1 MRLFVALSLDDQIK
15 RRMVQTCER
24 IDVGEARVRW
34 CRADQLH
41 MTLKFIGEV
50 DDDLVKPIC
59 AAVQRVA
66 DDTPPFELEIS
77 GTGCFPPGGAVRIVW
92 VGGADPSKTLHQA
105 VQRIE
110 EELALLGIAKEKR
123 TFSEHF
129 TVGRVKFDPSRGT
142 LRESVLAVGF
152 ACCRQSVSELVV
164 YQSTLARTGAQYTPV
179 LRARLN
185 G

>member
-1 MRLFVALSLDDQIK
+1 MRLFVALPADDQIK
-15 RRMVQTCER
+15 RRMVQTCDR

-34 CRADQLH
+34 CTADQLH

-50 DDDLVKPIC
+50 EDGLVKPIC
-59 AAVQRVA
+59 EAVQRVA
-66 DDTPPFELEIS
+66 DGTPPFELEIS

-92 VGGADPSKTLHQA
+92 VGGSEPSRTLHQA
-105 VQRIE
+105 VQCLE
-110 EELALLGIAKEKR
+110 EELAVLGIAKEKR

-129 TVGRVKFDPSRGT
+129 TVGRVKFDPSRGK

-152 ACCRQSVSELVV
+152 ECCRQNVGELVV

-179 LRARLN
+179 LRARLK